1 MESEKMSTHEIQSE
15 TSEDIEKAVD
25 EMLRV
30 EKWRSFVSGKMT
42 GGLAVLE
49 VLDIDREER
58 ISIMSKALGL
68 SEATATTLVNDFYE
82 ERDS

>member
-49 VLDIDREER
+49 VLDIGREER

-68 SEATATTLVNDFYE
+68 SEATATTLVNNFYE

>member
-58 ISIMSKALGL
+58 ISIMSKDLGL

>member
-15 TSEDIEKAVD
+15 ASEDIEKAVD

>member
-82 ERDS
+82 ERDP

>member
-82 ERDS
+82 E